1 MYGEGRNL
9 DIKEKYDRARSTQ
22 INLYNKIID
31 MLEDHYYA
39 YVLREASKMDFKIK
53 EKQIQFEKENEFPY
67 IMDYFIH
74 EYKINGKSAS
84 ELYKHRAKDLD
95 ELEKEIL
102 ENMGKSFTSLYRVVN
117 VVEKS
122 KVVFLMDTM
131 NKVKNIKLT
140 DIGYS
145 ETIDDKKLLFTRVIQ
160 VDGLYIS
167 AGMSFVYDSAYEE
180 KIIDSIKI
188 IKNKNLKEIDKTREI
203 YKIMKRADDQ
213 FGIECTTE

>member
-1 MYGEGRNL
+1 MGGIRV
-9 DIKEKYDRARSTQ
+9 DIKEKYDKVRSTQ

-31 MLEDHYYA
+31 MLEDYYYA

-53 EKQIQFEKENEFPY
+53 ERQIQFERENEFPY

-74 EYKINGKSAS
+74 EYKINGKRIS
-84 ELYKHRAKDLD
+84 ELYKQKAKDLD

-102 ENMGKSFTSLYRVVN
+102 ENMDKSFATLYRVVN

-145 ETIDDKKLLFTRVIQ
+145 ETIDDSKILFTRVIQ

-167 AGMSFVYDSAYEE
+167 AGMSFVYDKAYEK
-180 KIIDSIKI
+180 KILDSIKI
-188 IKNKNLKEIDKTREI
+188 IKNRNLNGVDEIREV

>member
-1 MYGEGRNL
+1 M
-9 DIKEKYDRARSTQ
+9 DIKERYDRVRSVQ

-31 MLEDHYYA
+31 MLEDNYYT
-39 YVLREASKMDFKIK
+39 YVLRESSKMDFKIK

-74 EYKINGKSAS
+74 EYKINGKSAA
-84 ELYKHRAKDLD
+84 ELYMQKAKVIDNI
-95 ELEKEIL
+95 EKEIL
-102 ENMGKSFTSLYRVVN
+102 ENMDKSFASLYRVVN
-117 VVEKS
+117 VVEKN
-122 KVVFLMDTM
+122 KVVFLMDTI

-145 ETIDDKKLLFTRVIQ
+145 ETIDDSKLLFTRVIQ
-160 VDGLYIS
+160 ADGLYIS

-180 KIIDSIKI
+180 KILDSIKI
-188 IKNKNLKEIDKTREI
+188 IKNRNLKEIDEMREI

-213 FGIECTTE
+213 FGIECITE

>member
-1 MYGEGRNL
+1 M
-9 DIKEKYDRARSTQ
+9 DIKERYDRVRSVQ

-31 MLEDHYYA
+31 MLEDNYYT
-39 YVLREASKMDFKIK
+39 YVLRESSKMDFKIK

-74 EYKINGKSAS
+74 EYKINGKSAA
-84 ELYKHRAKDLD
+84 ELYTQKAKVIDNI
-95 ELEKEIL
+95 EKEIL
-102 ENMGKSFTSLYRVVN
+102 ENMDKSFASLYRVVN
-117 VVEKS
+117 VVEKN

-145 ETIDDKKLLFTRVIQ
+145 ETIDDSKLLFTRVIQ
-160 VDGLYIS
+160 ADGLYIS

-180 KIIDSIKI
+180 KILDSIKI
-188 IKNKNLKEIDKTREI
+188 IKNRNLKEIDEMREI

-213 FGIECTTE
+213 FGIECITE

>member
-1 MYGEGRNL
+1 M
-9 DIKEKYDRARSTQ
+9 DIKEKYDKVRSTQ

-31 MLEDHYYA
+31 MLEDYYYA

-53 EKQIQFEKENEFPY
+53 ERQIQFEKENEFPY

-74 EYKINGKSAS
+74 EYKINGKRIS
-84 ELYKHRAKDLD
+84 EVYKQKAKDLD

-102 ENMGKSFTSLYRVVN
+102 ENMDKSFTTLYRVVN

-122 KVVFLMDTM
+122 KVIFLMDTM

-145 ETIDDKKLLFTRVIQ
+145 ETIDDSKLLFTRVIQ

-167 AGMSFVYDSAYEE
+167 AGMSFVYDNAYEK
-180 KIIDSIKI
+180 KILDSIKI
-188 IKNKNLKEIDKTREI
+188 IKNRNLNGVDEIREV